1 MHLHIWRA
9 FPQILLTVKR
19 WDVGVLVSSGCS
31 DKNTTDWGLRQQRR
45 SCLTAPEAGSPTLSH
60 WQIDQPEGKKSN
72 QVFVLLVVTSIG
84 MWEEKEGRG
93 RDTDRES
100 RSQCTG
106 GGAHKSPR
114 IRCIKFVHF

>member
-1 MHLHIWRA
+1 MNGVPSLTLSLTETR
-9 FPQILLTVKR
+9 LLTR
-19 WDVGVLVSSGCS
+19 ICGM
-31 DKNTTDWGLRQQRR
+31 N
-45 SCLTAPEAGSPTLSH
+45 EFGSELLGKTSTM
-60 WQIDQPEGKKSN
+60 DQPEGKKSN